1 MSTPSDCD
9 ALIALH
15 FHQLREKQF
24 DQAHKPLCAVLQG
37 GQRFRP
43 PEVADALRHYANF
56 ILSFAAPSVE
66 TLTPLRDQLRAG
78 MTAALD
84 YSRLRP
90 LYDAAVRCEVALL
103 AVPVG
108 DAAPCVSAV
117 NAAVS
122 V

>member
-1 MSTPSDCD
+1 MSTTSDCD

-15 FHQLREKQF
+15 FHHLREKQF
-24 DQAHKPLCAVLQG
+24 DQAHKPLCAIFQ
-37 GQRFRP
+37 GQRFPP
-43 PEVADALRHYANF
+43 PEVADAMLHYANF

-66 TLTPLRDQLRAG
+66 TLTPLREQLQASI
-78 MTAALD
+78 TAALD

-103 AVPVG
+103 AVPFG
-108 DAAPCVSAV
+108 NAAACVSAV
-117 NAAVS
+117 TAAVS